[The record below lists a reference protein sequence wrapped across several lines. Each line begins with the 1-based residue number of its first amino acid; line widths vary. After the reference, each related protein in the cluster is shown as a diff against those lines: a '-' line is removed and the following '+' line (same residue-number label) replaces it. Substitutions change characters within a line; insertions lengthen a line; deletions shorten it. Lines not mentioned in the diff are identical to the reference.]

1 VNEIDIHKLTAV
13 LDHLNNRIDQQN
25 RFIHFLLSA
34 GEYTIEELH
43 ELNKL
48 MEEIKDEHNV
58 KDMLNRMLEQ

>member
-25 RFIHFLLSA
+25 RFIHFLLSV
-34 GEYTIEELH
+34 GGYTIEELH

-48 MEEIKDEHNV
+48 IEEIKDEHNV
-58 KDMLNRMLEQ
+58 KDMLNRMLGK